1 MSTAMQPATRSC
13 APQELGELALAA
25 QRRGMSFI
33 AMPAPVVSAA
43 SIVGAWPARA
53 LVSWTT
59 NELVL
64 VGVGVAHEL
73 RGHGADR
80 WRQVIEG
87 ARAFAESAGGSA
99 FKPRFLGGAAFAPGA
114 ADAAPWRGFG
124 DAWFMLPRWTYVS
137 DGKSAQLVLAVDGE
151 AAAER
156 ARWTGELAR
165 FRAAFAAP
173 FEAHAQAAVVE
184 QHADTSGWHAQITAI
199 TDAIA
204 RGACSKIVAARVC
217 EVVLA
222 GEVRAADVLANLD
235 ARHAECARLLVRPP
249 DAGTLVAATPER
261 LVRRQGEL
269 VMCDALAGTIARVL
283 ADGASSGARVLA
295 DGFSGPASSGAPES
309 ARSASGRARSATGSD
324 ALLASAK
331 DRNEHEL
338 VVRAIRAA
346 LEGADAE
353 VRAPAEPAIR
363 ALRHVLHLHTPI
375 RATLRR
381 PRHVLELA
389 ARLHPTPAM
398 GGTPTDF
405 AMDWIVAHEPQPR
418 GWYSAP
424 VGWFDLDGN
433 GELAVA
439 IRGGVL
445 VGSRAHLYAGCGIV
459 AGSDPER
466 ELAETDVKLQAM
478 LGALR

>member
-1 MSTAMQPATRSC
+1 MNPSAQRAVRPSSE
-13 APQELGELALAA
+13 PQELVALELAA
-25 QRRGMSFI
+25 RSRGISFV
-33 AMPAPVVSAA
+33 AVAAPVVTA
-43 SIVGAWPARA
+43 STIVEAWPDRA
-53 LVSWTT
+53 MVSWSTS
-59 NELVL
+59 ELTL
-64 VGVGVAHEL
+64 VGIGVAHEL
-73 RGHGADR
+73 RGHGANR
-80 WRQVIEG
+80 WRDVIDG
-87 ARAFAESAGGSA
+87 ARAFAESGTGLEPSA
-99 FKPRFLGGAAFAPGA
+99 ARAFADSGVETNQTASVPLFRPRFLGGAAFAPGA
-114 ADAAPWRGFG
+114 ADRAPWEGFG

-137 DGKSAQLVLAVDGE
+137 DGKTAQLVLAVDPI
-151 AAAER
+151 AAGDR
-156 ARWTGELAR
+156 ARWRDELAR
-165 FRAAFAAP
+165 FRIAFSSP
-173 FEAHAQAAVVE
+173 FVPRAQPPVVDQRAE
-184 QHADTSGWHAQITAI
+184 IGGWRDQVADITA
-199 TDAIA
+199 AIA
-204 RGACSKIVAARVC
+204 RGECSKIVAARAC
-217 EVVLA
+217 EVLLA
-222 GEVRAADVLANLD
+222 GDVRAADVLANFD

-249 DAGTLVAATPER
+249 QAGTLVAATPER
-261 LVRRQGEL
+261 LVRRHGEL
-269 VMCDALAGTIARVL
+269 VMCDALAGTIAR
-283 ADGASSGARVLA
+283 DGGEETLSHTSG
-295 DGFSGPASSGAPES
+295 
-309 ARSASGRARSATGSD
+309 GS

-346 LEGADAE
+346 LESADAD
-353 VRAPAEPAIR
+353 VSAPAEPAIR

-445 VGSRAHLYAGCGIV
+445 VGPRAHLYAGCGIV
-459 AGSDPER
+459 SGSDPDR

-478 LGALR
+478 RGALR